1 MKKINIYIAIL
12 LATLLATSCNDFL
25 DVESKSAM
33 DEDIVFST
41 EEIAESAVMGIT
53 VSFAET
59 NSYRSRFLPYYGL
72 NTDLEYFNTSD
83 KYPDPKSALAAYA
96 VDASNTQMNTTNNA
110 WAKMY
115 EGVERANIA
124 IRGLRKSGQAN
135 AKTPLGHLLA
145 EALTLRA
152 VLYLDLTRA
161 WGDVPARFEPLTTE
175 TINIPKSDRDVIYK
189 RLIDDLKEASE
200 LAFWPKEDS
209 KYALKSNRVNK
220 AFVKALRAKICL
232 VAGGYSQRP
241 DSNEP
246 RLSTDPALERTKMY
260 KLAEEEL
267 DELYANQGKAGK
279 LDDSFEGVFRKLCQE
294 DLTVGNES
302 LWEIPFSDGRG
313 RMAYTFA
320 IRHQAVDQYT
330 GLAQGGQV
338 GPTPHLF
345 YDYDV
350 NDLRR
355 DVTCAPYRWSAS
367 SASVQELGKLNNW
380 NFGKYRFEWMKRRV
394 TSDSDDGLNKQYMRF
409 AEVVLMLAEV
419 KNELYGPSTAAP
431 YLKALRKRAFLPDPA
446 IQTEKVENYVN
457 DLTTR
462 QAMFDAIVDEQAFEF
477 AGECLRKEALIRWN
491 LLGKKMRDSKQ
502 RMREL
507 RTQSDRYADVP
518 TTVYYRNVEAYD
530 GDKNKEKLEFYGLN
544 RGELDD
550 MTATY
555 PGKVV
560 WVKESEL
567 KDEKVETLFIN
578 DPDKNQF
585 WPIWQVFIDASNGV
599 LKNDYGY

>member
-12 LATLLATSCNDFL
+12 LAAFLATSCNDFL

-33 DEDIVFST
+33 DEDIIFST
-41 EEIAESAVMGIT
+41 EELAEGAVLGIV

-59 NSYRSRFLPYYGL
+59 NSYRARFLPFYGL
-72 NTDLEYFNTSD
+72 NTDLEYYNSSE
-83 KYPDPKSALAAYA
+83 KYPDSRSALAAYA
-96 VDASNTQMNTTNNA
+96 VDASNSQMNTTNNA

-115 EGVERANIA
+115 EGIERANLA
-124 IRGLRKSGQAN
+124 VRGLRKSGLADPQ
-135 AKTPLGHLLA
+135 TPLGQLLA

-161 WGDVPARFEPLTTE
+161 WGDVPARFEPLTNE
-175 TINIPKSDRDVIYK
+175 TINIPKSDRDIVYKQLIY
-189 RLIDDLKEASE
+189 DLEEASR
-200 LAFWPKEDS
+200 LAYWPGES
-209 KYALKSNRVNK
+209 KYTSKSNRVNK
-220 AFVKALRAKICL
+220 AFIKALRAKICL

-246 RLSTDPALERTKMY
+246 RLSTDPELERIRMY
-260 KLAEEEL
+260 KLAESEL
-267 DELYANQGKAGK
+267 LDLYENQDKAGK
-279 LDDSFEGVFRKLCQE
+279 LDDTFEGVFRKLCQE

-320 IRHQAVDQYT
+320 IRHQTADQYT
-330 GLAQGGQV
+330 RLAKGGDV

-350 NDLRR
+350 DDLRR
-355 DVTCAPYRWSAS
+355 DVTCIPYRWSS
-367 SASVQELGKLNNW
+367 SNPAIQEINKLNNW
-380 NFGKYRFEWMKRRV
+380 NFGKYRFEWMKRIV
-394 TSDSDDGLNKQYMRF
+394 TSSSDDGLNKQYMRF

-419 KNELYGPSTAAP
+419 KNELEGPSAAAP
-431 YLKALRKRAFLPDPA
+431 YLKALRKRAFSENKQA
-446 IQTEKVENYVN
+446 AKVEAYVN
-457 DLTTR
+457 NLTSKE
-462 QAMFDAIVDEQAFEF
+462 AMFNAIVDEQAFEF

-491 LLGKKMRDSKQ
+491 LLGEKMTDSKQ

-507 RTQSDRYADVP
+507 RMLTDRYADVP
-518 TTVYYRNVEAYD
+518 TTVYYKNV
-530 GDKNKEKLEFYGLN
+530 GEKLQFYGLN
-544 RGELDD
+544 RGEFSD
-550 MTATY
+550 MSSSY
-555 PGKVV
+555 PSSVV
-560 WVKESEL
+560 WIKESEL
-567 KDEKVETLFIN
+567 KDDKIESLFIN
-578 DPDKNQF
+578 DPDKHQF